1 MAYRFL
7 GKWDRSPDGE
17 SPSAW
22 VDEDTGDLILQG
34 WTVDDEAVRAEL
46 LAGAGAGAFPENETV
61 IRFPAD
67 MLPTLMGVHH
77 GDGRSQPG

>member
-22 VDEDTGDLILQG
+22 IDEETGDFILQG
-34 WTVDDEAVRAEL
+34 WIVDDASVRAEL
-46 LAGAGAGAFPENETV
+46 LAGAEANAFPESETV

-67 MLPTLMGVHH
+67 MLSTLTEVHQD
-77 GDGRSQPG
+77 DGQSKSG